1 MLEKYLLIFSVKKFV
16 IDNFN
21 ILIIYVF
28 LKKIL
33 YKRIIAFVND
43 YLC

>member
-28 LKKIL
+28 LKKYYIKESL
-33 YKRIIAFVND
+33 H
-43 YLC
+43 L